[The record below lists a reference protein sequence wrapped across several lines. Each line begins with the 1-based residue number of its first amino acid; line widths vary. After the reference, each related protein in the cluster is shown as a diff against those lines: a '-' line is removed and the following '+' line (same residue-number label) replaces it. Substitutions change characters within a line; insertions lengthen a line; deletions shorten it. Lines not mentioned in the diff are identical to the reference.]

1 MIKKL
6 NLSYLLCFVFV
17 FINLTATAQKTF
29 HLSGNLP
36 TGIEGDISVMI
47 DKTHLR
53 RHTDVTLVSI
63 KDKHFEGTIPIEK
76 SSIVE
81 LIHQSFHFPVFIS
94 PGDSLNLDFIT
105 EPNPTINLT
114 GKGSDENNFMQVFFS
129 KFGNDFEDTT
139 YSVLNSTPIDQFENS
154 LFKLRKAQSDFLKS
168 SPSFAGLSADFK
180 QFIQNQISYN
190 YWLRLISY
198 PIINANKSTQILTV
212 NPLPEI
218 MLEEFQK
225 VKVDNPDAMIC
236 KPYLDFVKYYVIYET
251 SKANGY
257 KKFTDASISA
267 DRKSAVARA
276 KFSDQLYTYWTTRFM
291 VEECEKLSAY
301 MSKKLFNSVKELK
314 RDEVYTQIMIDACG
328 AKMNSTDADTKADD
342 KASNGGSGDDYS
354 GLDLKDENGKSF
366 SMSSLKGKVVYIDFW
381 ASWCGPCRMMM
392 PFSKQMHEKLTEKEK
407 KQIVFLY
414 ISIDA
419 DQAGWKKAMHDMGME
434 GIQVISPGNW
444 QSKVCSFFQI
454 NSIPRYMIMNKKG
467 KIVDFDAKRPA
478 DPAVL
483 DKLRELV
490 AE

>member
-190 YWLRLISY
+190 YWQRLISY

-301 MSKKLFNSVKELK
+301 MSKKLL
-314 RDEVYTQIMIDACG
+314 
-328 AKMNSTDADTKADD
+328 
-342 KASNGGSGDDYS
+342 
-354 GLDLKDENGKSF
+354 
-366 SMSSLKGKVVYIDFW
+366 
-381 ASWCGPCRMMM
+381 
-392 PFSKQMHEKLTEKEK
+392 
-407 KQIVFLY
+407 
-414 ISIDA
+414 
-419 DQAGWKKAMHDMGME
+419 
-434 GIQVISPGNW
+434 IQ
-444 QSKVCSFFQI
+444 
-454 NSIPRYMIMNKKG
+454 
-467 KIVDFDAKRPA
+467 
-478 DPAVL
+478 
-483 DKLRELV
+483 
-490 AE
+490 